1 MLGICFHFLLDY
13 GNISFLVFWGA
24 ELGYK
29 AVTKIGHG
37 KGGGVQFRYKSREG
51 CVAWMRVSILRVKAE
66 STKIGGIRER
76 SNITEI
82 SYGHGG

>member
-37 KGGGVQFRYKSREG
+37 NWRGGVYSLVIRVEKDVLPG
-51 CVAWMRVSILRVKAE
+51 CEFLFSV
-66 STKIGGIRER
+66 
-76 SNITEI
+76 
-82 SYGHGG
+82 